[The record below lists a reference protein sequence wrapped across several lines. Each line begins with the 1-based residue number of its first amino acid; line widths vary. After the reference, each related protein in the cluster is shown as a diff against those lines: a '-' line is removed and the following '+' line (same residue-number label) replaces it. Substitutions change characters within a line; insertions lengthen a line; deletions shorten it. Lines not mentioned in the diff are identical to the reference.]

1 MQLFTQHMVHPTY
14 GPFTKPDYI
23 NPPMKTT
30 INSDYVSLGAYL
42 ISPYDSWPIP
52 WPGSAPRRQRLPA
65 VRSGGRTARILVFS
79 SHFAQKSSN
88 FLEIQLTVHTLL

>member
-30 INSDYVSLGAYL
+30 INSDYYVSFGAYGIVEL
-42 ISPYDSWPIP
+42 RYLRMKFDHDICSLSGYGRLVIPPI
-52 WPGSAPRRQRLPA
+52 
-65 VRSGGRTARILVFS
+65 
-79 SHFAQKSSN
+79 
-88 FLEIQLTVHTLL
+88 